1 MKTIRLLPIVILAA
15 SALLVLK
22 VAGLVTGGGYVLMG
36 TTQLAAQESTADEG
50 PSEAD
55 LTAADI
61 AARALFESVP
71 FVQDGGTI
79 PTRDFAAE
87 NSGEISNFAQDD
99 TEQVILERLAARR
112 AALDELAREL
122 DLRLAVIEAAE
133 ARIEERLGELAAIE
147 DRINITMDEQ
157 EAREAEQFTGLVAM
171 YENMRPA
178 DAAAIFNDLD
188 MTVLLRVGQ
197 MMNPR
202 KLGPIMAKMLPA
214 RAQEL
219 TVRMAMTD
227 GSDQAGP
234 DADNSFANLPQI
246 VGQ

>member
-22 VAGLVTGGGYVLMG
+22 VAGLVTGGGYVLTG
-36 TTQLAAQESTADEG
+36 TTQLAAQESTEG

-55 LTAADI
+55 LAAADL

-79 PTRDFAAE
+79 PTRDFTAE
-87 NSGEISNFAQDD
+87 NSGGIPSFSEDD

-122 DLRLAVIEAAE
+122 DLRLAVVEAAE
-133 ARIEERLGELAAIE
+133 TRIEERLGELAAIE
-147 DRINITMDEQ
+147 DRINSTMDEQ
-157 EAREAEQFTGLVAM
+157 EAREAEQFTALVAM

-178 DAAAIFNDLD
+178 DAATIFNDLD

-202 KLGPIMAKMLPA
+202 KLGPIMAKMLPVK
-214 RAQEL
+214 AQEL
-219 TVRMAMTD
+219 TVRMAMTE

-234 DADNSFANLPQI
+234 VADSFASLPQI